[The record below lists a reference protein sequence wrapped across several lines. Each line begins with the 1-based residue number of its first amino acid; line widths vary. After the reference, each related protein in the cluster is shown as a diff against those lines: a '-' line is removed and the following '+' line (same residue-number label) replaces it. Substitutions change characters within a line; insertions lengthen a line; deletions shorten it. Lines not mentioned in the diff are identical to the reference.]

1 MQVYR
6 RGDRGPAVAEI
17 RATLRGLG
25 MLPGGDLSV
34 ESHPSALGGPE
45 SRPVAYRRAE
55 YDEAC
60 ERAVRDFQQ
69 RRGLSVDGIVGKETY
84 RALNE
89 ARWRLG
95 DRLLSL
101 RGGSPYAG
109 DDVVALQE
117 RLLGLGFDT
126 GRADGVFGPRT
137 AGALREFQRN
147 YGLVDDGT
155 CGPLT
160 LKALGR
166 LRRAVAGGSP
176 QALREAEVLHRAGPT
191 LVGKTVVVDP
201 GHGGTDTG
209 NAADG
214 MTEVALVADLAGR
227 LEGRL
232 AAAGVTAL
240 PTHGPGHSPTDA
252 ERAAVANRA
261 DADLLL
267 SLHIDAAPSSSC
279 QGVAS
284 FYYGTPG
291 GACSAMGE
299 RLAGLVQREL
309 VARTDLADCRYHPK
323 TWDLLRWTRMPA
335 VRVDLGYLTSPS
347 DRARLAAPEFRDVVA
362 EALLI
367 AVQRLYL
374 PAEQDPG
381 TGTMRLPALVSSA

>member
-6 RGDRGPAVAEI
+6 LGDRGPAVAEI

-25 MLPGGDLSV
+25 MLAAAGQAGTGL
-34 ESHPSALGGPE
+34 
-45 SRPVAYRRAE
+45 AYDRAR
-55 YDEAC
+55 YDDAC

-84 RALNE
+84 RALEE

-95 DRLLSL
+95 DRVLTL

-109 DDVVALQE
+109 DDVVSLQE
-117 RLLGLGFDT
+117 RLLGLGFDA

-137 AGALREFQRN
+137 AGALGEFQRN
-147 YGLVDDGT
+147 YGLVADGT

-176 QALREAEVLHRAGPT
+176 HALREAEVLHQAGPT
-191 LVGKTVVVDP
+191 VVGKTVVIDA
-201 GHGGTDTG
+201 GHGGQDPG
-209 NAADG
+209 NRAGGLSEA
-214 MTEVALVADLAGR
+214 ELVADLAGR

-240 PTHGPGHSPTDA
+240 PTHGPLRAPSDG
-252 ERAAVANRA
+252 ERAAVANA
-261 DADLLL
+261 AEADLLV
-267 SLHIDAAPSSSC
+267 SLHIDAAASVSC

-291 GACSAMGE
+291 GAHSAMGE

-335 VRVDLGYLTSPS
+335 VRVDLGYLTSRS

-367 AVQRLYL
+367 AIQRLYL
-374 PAEQDPG
+374 PNEQDPG
-381 TGTMRLPALVSSA
+381 TGAMRLPALVSF

>member
-6 RGDRGPAVAEI
+6 RGDRGPAVADI

-25 MLPGGDLSV
+25 MLAPEHAV
-34 ESHPSALGGPE
+34 ETAGHADFG
-45 SRPVAYRRAE
+45 RAE
-55 YDEAC
+55 YDESC
-60 ERAVRDFQQ
+60 ERAVRNFQQ
-69 RRGLSVDGIVGKETY
+69 HRGLTVDGIVGRATY
-84 RALNE
+84 RALEE

-95 DRLLSL
+95 DRVLTL
-101 RGGSPYAG
+101 RGGAPYAG

-117 RLLGLGFDT
+117 RLLGLGFDA
-126 GRADGVFGPRT
+126 GRADAVFGPKT
-137 AGALREFQRN
+137 ASALREFQRN
-147 YGLVDDGT
+147 YGLVADGT

-176 QALREAEVLHRAGPT
+176 QALREAEILHRAGPT
-191 LVGKTVVVDP
+191 LVGKTVVIDA
-201 GHGGTDTG
+201 GHGAHDSG
-209 NAADG
+209 NVAG
-214 MTEVALVADLAGR
+214 ELTEAALVADLAGR

-240 PTHGPGHSPTDA
+240 PTHGPGRAPSDA
-252 ERAAVANRA
+252 ERAAIANAA

-267 SLHIDAAPSSSC
+267 SLHIDAATSASC

-291 GACSAMGE
+291 QAGSAMGE

-335 VRVDLGYLTSPS
+335 VRIDLGYLSNPS
-347 DRARLAAPEFRDVVA
+347 DRVRLAAPEFRDVVA

-374 PAEQDPG
+374 PTDQDLG
-381 TGTMRLPALVSSA
+381 TGVMRLPALARSS